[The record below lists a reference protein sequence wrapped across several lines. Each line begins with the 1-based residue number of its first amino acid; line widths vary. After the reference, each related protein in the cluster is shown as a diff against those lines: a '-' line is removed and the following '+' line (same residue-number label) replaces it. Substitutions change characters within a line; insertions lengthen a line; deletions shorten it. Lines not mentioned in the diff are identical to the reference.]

1 MFQEPSCSS
10 CSLACGAARPQL
22 GTGTG
27 SSSNCSQRGLQGE
40 GKAWGLGGWVPY
52 GCFWARPHCQGR
64 EHPWERKLATDN
76 IWGSACGTSCGTS
89 LWHVPWH
96 TAPAQHEQ
104 SLPSSWG
111 VGQGCCGSTEVLGK
125 KSCPRRLRRDACGI
139 SGTCAT
145 TEGGRIVLLGLPR
158 SQLLQKGTLCR
169 PRGAPHL
176 PEATICHTQTLFRL
190 LTNE

>member
-27 SSSNCSQRGLQGE
+27 SSSNCSQRDLQGE

-52 GCFWARPHCQGR
+52 GCSWARPHCQGR

-125 KSCPRRLRRDACGI
+125 ESCPRRLRRDECLWYQWDLCHHQGWQDRSA
-139 SGTCAT
+139 GTAQVPAT
-145 TEGGRIVLLGLPR
+145 AEGDPLQASWGPSPSR
-158 SQLLQKGTLCR
+158 SH
-169 PRGAPHL
+169 HL
-176 PEATICHTQTLFRL
+176 SHTNTI
-190 LTNE
+190 